1 MHTAPGPAGN
11 RNDQGKLWPRDIR
24 WNFEFCIK
32 TEENLLLTAGRDHGI
47 IRNCG
52 GRGIL
57 PFYPMKRPRRR
68 GRGGAPKAGSRV
80 VGAKQTRR
88 ALKDGRA
95 KRVYMA
101 KDADPRLLQ
110 PLVQEAVRQRVPLIQ
125 VDTMRQLG
133 EACGISV
140 GAAIVAAV

>member
-1 MHTAPGPAGN
+1 M
-11 RNDQGKLWPRDIR
+11 L
-24 WNFEFCIK
+24 
-32 TEENLLLTAGRDHGI
+32 EEL
-47 IRNCG
+47 
-52 GRGIL
+52 
-57 PFYPMKRPRRR
+57 
-68 GRGGAPKAGSRV
+68 KAGSRV

-133 EACGISV
+133 EACGICR
-140 GAAIVAAV
+140 GRRHRGGGMTPYFWF

>member
-1 MHTAPGPAGN
+1 M
-11 RNDQGKLWPRDIR
+11 L
-24 WNFEFCIK
+24 
-32 TEENLLLTAGRDHGI
+32 EEL
-47 IRNCG
+47 
-52 GRGIL
+52 
-57 PFYPMKRPRRR
+57 
-68 GRGGAPKAGSRV
+68 KAGSRV
-80 VGAKQTRR
+80 VGAKQTLR

>member
-32 TEENLLLTAGRDHGI
+32 TEENLLLTAGGDPGI

-57 PFYPMKRPRRR
+57 PFYPM
-68 GRGGAPKAGSRV
+68 KAGSRV

>member
-1 MHTAPGPAGN
+1 M
-11 RNDQGKLWPRDIR
+11 L
-24 WNFEFCIK
+24 
-32 TEENLLLTAGRDHGI
+32 EEL
-47 IRNCG
+47 
-52 GRGIL
+52 
-57 PFYPMKRPRRR
+57 
-68 GRGGAPKAGSRV
+68 KAGSRV

-125 VDTMRQLG
+125 VDTMLQLG

>member
-1 MHTAPGPAGN
+1 M
-11 RNDQGKLWPRDIR
+11 L
-24 WNFEFCIK
+24 
-32 TEENLLLTAGRDHGI
+32 EEL
-47 IRNCG
+47 
-52 GRGIL
+52 
-57 PFYPMKRPRRR
+57 
-68 GRGGAPKAGSRV
+68 KAGSRV

-88 ALKDGRA
+88 ALKDGTCEKGLHGQGR
-95 KRVYMA
+95 R
-101 KDADPRLLQ
+101 PRLLQ

>member
-1 MHTAPGPAGN
+1 M
-11 RNDQGKLWPRDIR
+11 L
-24 WNFEFCIK
+24 
-32 TEENLLLTAGRDHGI
+32 EEL
-47 IRNCG
+47 
-52 GRGIL
+52 
-57 PFYPMKRPRRR
+57 
-68 GRGGAPKAGSRV
+68 KAGSRV

-125 VDTMRQLG
+125 VDPMRPLG

>member
-1 MHTAPGPAGN
+1 M
-11 RNDQGKLWPRDIR
+11 L
-24 WNFEFCIK
+24 
-32 TEENLLLTAGRDHGI
+32 EEL
-47 IRNCG
+47 
-52 GRGIL
+52 
-57 PFYPMKRPRRR
+57 
-68 GRGGAPKAGSRV
+68 KAGSRV

-88 ALKDGRA
+88 ALKDGHA

-101 KDADPRLLQ
+101 KDADPAVIWTARALWKWR
-110 PLVQEAVRQRVPLIQ
+110 PLCWWQMPAVRQRVPLIQ

>member
-1 MHTAPGPAGN
+1 M
-11 RNDQGKLWPRDIR
+11 L
-24 WNFEFCIK
+24 
-32 TEENLLLTAGRDHGI
+32 EEL
-47 IRNCG
+47 
-52 GRGIL
+52 
-57 PFYPMKRPRRR
+57 
-68 GRGGAPKAGSRV
+68 KAGSRV

-125 VDTMRQLG
+125 VATMRQLG

>member
-1 MHTAPGPAGN
+1 M
-11 RNDQGKLWPRDIR
+11 L
-24 WNFEFCIK
+24 
-32 TEENLLLTAGRDHGI
+32 EEL
-47 IRNCG
+47 
-52 GRGIL
+52 
-57 PFYPMKRPRRR
+57 
-68 GRGGAPKAGSRV
+68 KAGSRV

-110 PLVQEAVRQRVPLIQ
+110 PLVQEAVRQRGPLIQ
-125 VDTMRQLG
+125 VDTRRQLG

>member
-1 MHTAPGPAGN
+1 M
-11 RNDQGKLWPRDIR
+11 L
-24 WNFEFCIK
+24 
-32 TEENLLLTAGRDHGI
+32 EEL
-47 IRNCG
+47 
-52 GRGIL
+52 
-57 PFYPMKRPRRR
+57 
-68 GRGGAPKAGSRV
+68 KAGSRV

-110 PLVQEAVRQRVPLIQ
+110 PLVQRVPLIQ

>member
-1 MHTAPGPAGN
+1 M
-11 RNDQGKLWPRDIR
+11 L
-24 WNFEFCIK
+24 
-32 TEENLLLTAGRDHGI
+32 EEL
-47 IRNCG
+47 
-52 GRGIL
+52 
-57 PFYPMKRPRRR
+57 
-68 GRGGAPKAGSRV
+68 KAGSRV

-133 EACGISV
+133 EACGIAV
-140 GAAIVAAV
+140 GADIVSDV

>member
-1 MHTAPGPAGN
+1 M
-11 RNDQGKLWPRDIR
+11 L
-24 WNFEFCIK
+24 
-32 TEENLLLTAGRDHGI
+32 EEL
-47 IRNCG
+47 
-52 GRGIL
+52 
-57 PFYPMKRPRRR
+57 
-68 GRGGAPKAGSRV
+68 KAGSRV

-125 VDTMRQLG
+125 VDTMRRLG

>member
-1 MHTAPGPAGN
+1 M
-11 RNDQGKLWPRDIR
+11 L
-24 WNFEFCIK
+24 
-32 TEENLLLTAGRDHGI
+32 EEL
-47 IRNCG
+47 
-52 GRGIL
+52 
-57 PFYPMKRPRRR
+57 
-68 GRGGAPKAGSRV
+68 KAGSRV

-125 VDTMRQLG
+125 VDTM
-133 EACGISV
+133 ISQIL
-140 GAAIVAAV
+140 AK

>member
-1 MHTAPGPAGN
+1 M
-11 RNDQGKLWPRDIR
+11 L
-24 WNFEFCIK
+24 
-32 TEENLLLTAGRDHGI
+32 EEL
-47 IRNCG
+47 
-52 GRGIL
+52 
-57 PFYPMKRPRRR
+57 
-68 GRGGAPKAGSRV
+68 KAGSRV

-125 VDTMRQLG
+125 ERP
-133 EACGISV
+133 
-140 GAAIVAAV
+140 AASPWAPPSWRRYDPIFLVLTE

>member
-1 MHTAPGPAGN
+1 M
-11 RNDQGKLWPRDIR
+11 L
-24 WNFEFCIK
+24 
-32 TEENLLLTAGRDHGI
+32 EEL
-47 IRNCG
+47 
-52 GRGIL
+52 
-57 PFYPMKRPRRR
+57 
-68 GRGGAPKAGSRV
+68 KAGSRV

-125 VDTMRQLG
+125 VDTMRQ
-133 EACGISV
+133 ERP
-140 GAAIVAAV
+140 AASPWAPPSWRRYDPIFLVLTE